1 MRHFCNSLLL
11 CGIACLCV
19 PTAQAQDVTIRRVK
33 TKLTAMMLLTS
44 AIALTVAGTA
54 FIMWGQPTPATGD
67 SHAIMNVG
75 GAVDVLGW

>member
-54 FIMWGQPTPATGD
+54 FIMWGHP
-67 SHAIMNVG
+67 
-75 GAVDVLGW
+75 